1 MGGRLDKNRAT
12 IACSGL
18 FLDGNLQKS
27 DFCYKCSHNQPMYRS
42 GYYFL
47 FVGESSISVLIHS
60 FIFFSRCYFRH
71 FNYFSCTLFSL
82 LVDEMEMPK
91 MKKNQLYD
99 SALIFFLS
107 IIVWLL
113 GLLDIQNGSEK
124 YWFFC
129 IFSSRFLNW
138 NISSQKK

>member
-1 MGGRLDKNRAT
+1 
-12 IACSGL
+12 
-18 FLDGNLQKS
+18 
-27 DFCYKCSHNQPMYRS
+27 MYRS

-91 MKKNQLYD
+91 MKKINSMIRLLFFSCQLLFGCWD
-99 SALIFFLS
+99 FWTFRMDQKNIGFFVFFLLAS
-107 IIVWLL
+107 WIGTYRRKKVTTVTEVKRFFLRSKSL
-113 GLLDIQNGSEK
+113 GGDCFQEIL
-124 YWFFC
+124 
-129 IFSSRFLNW
+129 
-138 NISSQKK
+138 